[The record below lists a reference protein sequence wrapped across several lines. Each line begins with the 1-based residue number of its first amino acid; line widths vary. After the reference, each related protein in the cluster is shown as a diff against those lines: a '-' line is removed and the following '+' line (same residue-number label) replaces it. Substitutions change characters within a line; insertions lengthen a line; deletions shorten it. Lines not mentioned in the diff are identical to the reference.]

1 MYKENYFQCK
11 AEMLKDG
18 ELFRVI
24 DDNCWSPET
33 RIKDMDKTGR
43 IQYVFLYNIYIYI
56 YIQ

>member
-1 MYKENYFQCK
+1 
-11 AEMLKDG
+11 MLKDG

-43 IQYVFLYNIYIYI
+43 ILNIDMSVYK
-56 YIQ
+56 